1 MFYVNQIG
9 DTQNPPPY
17 TFPDVSISSFR
28 PEVDLDPLT
37 ALCDDI
43 LNIGDPDDRG
53 FEFRPIFPFVDLE
66 VLHYPKME
74 YGFFPPAGYI
84 SQNEC
89 YVRLF
94 VKKYIG
100 RHGWLWPDEEVAVFC
115 PFLIVDNPWSAFAGR
130 DVLGFPKLL
139 EKFTPFSATSP
150 FHQRHHGGISRP
162 LQGGKGHGRTRRQDR
177 AGAKGRQGN
186 QGSRPKVALGGGR
199 GPPDARHRTGSAGAA
214 RFHPGDFRM
223 RPDEAVSGRDAP
235 VQRLLSGDPAIVHLH
250 RSQRRSHG
258 PAACAGDAQRYGSIN
273 LAERLGLPTGQPLTP
288 ISQYHIDCSF
298 SFGEV
303 ITLFTNGSKSF
314 WCL

>member
-1 MFYVNQIG
+1 
-9 DTQNPPPY
+9 
-17 TFPDVSISSFR
+17 
-28 PEVDLDPLT
+28 
-37 ALCDDI
+37 
-43 LNIGDPDDRG
+43 
-53 FEFRPIFPFVDLE
+53 
-66 VLHYPKME
+66 ME

-100 RHGWLWPDEEVAVFC
+100 RHGWLWPDGEVAVFC

-139 EKFTPFSATSP
+139 GKFTPFSSTSP
-150 FHQRHHGGISRP
+150 FTSVTTEVFRDLFRGEKATVEPVVRIEP
-162 LQGGKGHGRTRRQDR
+162 APK
-177 AGAKGRQGN
+177 GAKAI
-186 QGSRPKVALGGGR
+186 K
-199 GPPDARHRTGSAGAA
+199 
-214 RFHPGDFRM
+214 
-223 RPDEAVSGRDAP
+223 AP
-235 VQRLLSGDPAIVHLH
+235 VQKWPWGAIEDDLIRATEQALRGPLVFTPAIFECVQMKQSRDAMLPFNACYQAILQSFTFIEASGDLMDLPPARVTLN
-250 RSQRRSHG
+250 
-258 PAACAGDAQRYGSIN
+258 DYGSIN

-303 ITLFTNGSKSF
+303 ITLFTNRSKSF